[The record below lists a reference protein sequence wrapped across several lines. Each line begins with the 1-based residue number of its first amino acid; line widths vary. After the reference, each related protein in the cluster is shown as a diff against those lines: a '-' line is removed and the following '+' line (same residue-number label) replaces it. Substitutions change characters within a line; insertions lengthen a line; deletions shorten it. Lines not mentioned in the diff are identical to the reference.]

1 MYELSITVAFK
12 TDIGRKRSSNQD
24 SYAVL
29 SRAEL
34 NNQLES
40 LLVVADG
47 MGGGRG
53 GGVASS
59 LVVQTVPE
67 VVQEYLY
74 SRNGNADSSIDT
86 SRLLRESLVR
96 ANSSVW
102 MRQVEKNE
110 LRGMGTTCVAAIVN
124 DGVLTI
130 GNVGDSRIYLLRE
143 GKLLQMTED
152 HSEVWQQ
159 VIAGRMT
166 RDEAQNS
173 PFRNSITKAIG
184 IRSDM
189 SPDVEPHPLQ
199 NGDTVLLCSD
209 GLTTELKDN
218 AIARILAQA
227 PDVQSACDTLVNA
240 ALEHGGRDN
249 ITVVVMRYG
258 DFTPVEI
265 AAFINEQDE
274 EEELTDPTQSWKQAL
289 NEKPDNSEVDQPSSQ
304 QNTWQNSDSSPTLRS
319 GKDSSQ
325 FSILTSVL
333 GVLVVLLAAALIYV
347 IWFRKPAVPIVS
359 PPNLR
364 SVRPTDQALTY
375 GAAVPFIPDE
385 VRRIPI
391 LIDATDRLIVVGKTG
406 QALRID
412 SKGQISLLRGIP
424 FPSEKKSTSKLS
436 KSTDTKITQD
446 VSGNIYLINDK
457 DRLIKKYN
465 EAGTETMTDIGK
477 GALKSP
483 TDIAV
488 DSLGNIFLI
497 DSNHILKIPVMPQ
510 GSPGN
515 SAGTN

>member
-1 MYELSITVAFK
+1 MSITVAFK

-34 NNQLES
+34 GNQLDA

-67 VVQEYLY
+67 VVQEFLT
-74 SRNGNADSSIDT
+74 SRNGNTGAPIDAI
-86 SRLLRESLVR
+86 RLLRESLVR

-102 MRQVEKNE
+102 TRQVEKTE

-130 GNVGDSRIYLLRE
+130 GNVGDSRIYLLRD

-159 VIAGRMT
+159 VMAGRMT
-166 RDEAQNS
+166 REEAQNS

-184 IRSDM
+184 IRADM
-189 SPDVEPHPLQ
+189 SPDVDPHPLLD
-199 NGDTVLLCSD
+199 GDTVLLCSD
-209 GLTTELKDN
+209 GLTTELKDD
-218 AIARILAQA
+218 AIARMLAQS
-227 PDVQSACDTLVNA
+227 PDAQSACDNLVGM

-258 DFTPVEI
+258 DFTPVELPVL
-265 AAFINEQDE
+265 EDLQE
-274 EEELTDPTQSWKQAL
+274 EDEELTDPNQNWKQAL
-289 NEKPDNSEVDQPSSQ
+289 SEKPEKSADAYTSYPAAERTNIDEEPRESRYRSSRNKN
-304 QNTWQNSDSSPTLRS
+304 NTM
-319 GKDSSQ
+319 G
-325 FSILTSVL
+325 IVL
-333 GVLVVLLAAALIYV
+333 GYLVVLQFAALIYLY
-347 IWFRKPAVPIVS
+347 WFHSRPLVAFKPVSLEIV
-359 PPNLR
+359 L
-364 SVRPTDQALTY
+364 PTDQPLTY
-375 GAAVPFIPDE
+375 GAGVQFIPDE
-385 VRRIPI
+385 VRRAPL
-391 LIDATDRLIVVGKTG
+391 LIDNRNRLIVVGKSG

-412 SKGQISLLRGIP
+412 AKGHISLLRGIP
-424 FPSEKKSTSKLS
+424 FPAVKKTAGKPA

-446 VSGNIYLINDK
+446 ASGNIYLISDK
-457 DRLIKKYN
+457 DNVIKKYN
-465 EAGTETMTDIGK
+465 PAGTETMTDIGK
-477 GALKSP
+477 GTLKTP

-488 DSLGNIFLI
+488 DSNGNIFVI
-497 DSNHILKIPVMPQ
+497 DSNHILKIPALVP
-510 GSPGN
+510 N
-515 SAGTN
+515 SSVKAAAAN